1 MSLSAVIMWGANN
14 IYSLRTPG
22 GEIRENVRIK
32 GKILPG
38 TDPSEANPL
47 APGDLVTLVEEE
59 GGVRILERQERRNV
73 VHRWNRKRRKMQA
86 IAANVDT
93 VFVVAAPEDPPYRP
107 NFVDRVLVM
116 AELAGIPAAVILNKV
131 DKETPPEVA
140 HHLAI
145 LKGLGYPLYRTIAG
159 DAARRL
165 QREEDLPSLRR
176 DTAGTVSVLVGRS
189 GVGKSSLVNSLIP
202 EAKLTTGDTSTKYQ
216 RGRHTT
222 TLAKQVIS
230 LDPRA
235 GGAMYIDTPGVRE
248 FDLLGYDCNEIAA
261 GYREFLPFLPHCRMP
276 GCTHLH
282 EPDCSVLAAL
292 AEGAITRERY
302 ESYQRLALNILE
314 ERH

>member
-1 MSLSAVIMWGANN
+1 MSLSAIVMWGANN
-14 IYSLRTPG
+14 IYNLRTLEG
-22 GEIRENVRIK
+22 RICENVRIK
-32 GKILPG
+32 GKVLPG
-38 TDPSEANPL
+38 TDISEANPL

-116 AELAGIPAAVILNKV
+116 AELAGIPAAVILNKA
-131 DKETPPEVA
+131 DKAVPPEVER
-140 HHLAI
+140 HLSI
-145 LKGLGYPLYRTIAG
+145 LGDLGYPLYRTIAG
-159 DAARRL
+159 EAARRIHH
-165 QREEDLPSLRR
+165 EGDLPAFRK
-176 DTAGTVSVLVGRS
+176 DTARAVSVLVGRS

-202 EAKLTTGDTSTKYQ
+202 EANLATGDTSTKYQ

-222 TLAKQVIS
+222 TLAKQVVS
-230 LDPRA
+230 LDSRA

-248 FDLLGYDCNEIAA
+248 FDLLGYDCSEIAA
-261 GYREFLPFLPHCRMP
+261 GYRDFLPFLPHCRMP

-282 EPDCSVLAAL
+282 EPDCSVLKAL
-292 AEGAITRERY
+292 AEGAIARERY
-302 ESYQRLALNILE
+302 DSYQRLAMNILE
-314 ERH
+314 ENR